1 MAKSAVLNIRIDP
14 TTKQEAEQL
23 FSSFGLTVT
32 DAVNVFLNQ
41 SLMEGGFPFE
51 IKRPR
56 YNVETEQTIN
66 DARNGKDVQAFDTMD
81 EMFEEL
87 NDE

>member
-14 TTKQEAEQL
+14 STKQEAEQL

-56 YNVETEQTIN
+56 YNAETEQIIR
-66 DARNGKDVQAFDTMD
+66 DARNGKDIKAFDSVD

>member
-14 TTKQEAEQL
+14 STKQDAERL

-51 IKRPR
+51 IKWPR
-56 YNVETEQTIN
+56 YNAETEQAIS
-66 DARNGKDVQAFDTMD
+66 DARKGKGVQGFDTLD

>member
-1 MAKSAVLNIRIDP
+1 MAKTAVLNVRIDP
-14 TTKQEAEQL
+14 ETKKEAEQL

-56 YNVETEQTIN
+56 YNAETEQTIS
-66 DARNGKDVQAFDTMD
+66 DARNGKSVQTFDTLD